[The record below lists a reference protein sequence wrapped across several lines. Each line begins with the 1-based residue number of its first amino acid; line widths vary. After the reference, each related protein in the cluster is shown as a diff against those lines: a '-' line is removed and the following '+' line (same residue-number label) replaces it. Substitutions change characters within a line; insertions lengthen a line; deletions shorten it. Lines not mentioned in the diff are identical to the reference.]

1 MPHPVLCFEVSLSFV
16 SLGSLSANEQGCF
29 SVLLLFYMKHL
40 ALEPVGLGVGPD
52 LSVET
57 KPLGKVLTD

>member
-1 MPHPVLCFEVSLSFV
+1 MVCFEVSLSFV
-16 SLGSLSANEQGCF
+16 CLWAACLLTEQGCL

-40 ALEPVGLGVGPD
+40 ALEPDGLGVGPD

-57 KPLGKVLTD
+57 EPFGKVLTD

>member
-1 MPHPVLCFEVSLSFV
+1 MLCFEVSVSFV

-29 SVLLLFYMKHL
+29 SALLLFYMKHL

-52 LSVET
+52 PDLSVET
-57 KPLGKVLTD
+57 EPFGKVLTD